1 MLPGTDWR
9 APPELRS
16 ARTLRDTRFRFAR
29 TQPARRIGQEV
40 GGRWFSGNGPPTNGA
55 CGQGRKGR
63 ARHMRYRSTSGKAP
77 LTSLRGAVLRGLAP
91 DGGLYMPVEI
101 ARHSPEELEEFRR
114 LPFTEVCFRVVRPF
128 ATPDVPEEMLW
139 QIVAESI
146 NFPVKLV
153 SLSPG
158 LHILELFHGPT
169 LAFKDFGARFM
180 ARLMGYFVR
189 GESRPLTVLVATS
202 GDTGSAVAHGFLGVR
217 GIRVVILYPSKRISE
232 AQEKQFTTLGENITA
247 LEVAGSF
254 DDCQRL
260 VKQAF
265 TDAELNKRTFL
276 TSANSINIGRLLPQ
290 MFYHVAAYRQM
301 PVASV
306 PLVVSVPSGN
316 LGNLTAGIF
325 AKRIGLPV
333 VMFVAATNANDVVPE
348 YLSSGEFHPRPATQ
362 TLSNAMDVGNPN
374 NFPRLLDLCRGR
386 LELVRREIWG
396 HAATDDETLQEMKS
410 IHDRFGYIA
419 DPHTAVGVLGWEAY
433 KRANCEPAQGL
444 VLATAHPAKF
454 ADVVMRAIGTAPP
467 LPDRLV
473 ACLKRE
479 KLSLPMTN
487 AYDDF
492 KQFLDANKG

>member
-1 MLPGTDWR
+1 
-9 APPELRS
+9 
-16 ARTLRDTRFRFAR
+16 
-29 TQPARRIGQEV
+29 
-40 GGRWFSGNGPPTNGA
+40 
-55 CGQGRKGR
+55 
-63 ARHMRYRSTSGKAP
+63 MRYRSTAGRAP

-91 DGGLYMPVEI
+91 DGGLYMPAEI
-101 ARHSPEELEEFRR
+101 ARHSPEELEEFRS

-128 ATPDVPEEMLW
+128 ATPDVPEEVLW
-139 QIVAESI
+139 QIVSEAI

-189 GESRPLTVLVATS
+189 GENRQLTVLVATS
-202 GDTGSAVAHGFLGVR
+202 GDTGSAVAHGFLSVP

-232 AQEKQFTTLGENITA
+232 AQEKQFTTLGENIAA
-247 LEVAGSF
+247 LEVSGTF

-265 TDAELNKRTFL
+265 CDEELNKRAFL

-290 MFYHVAAYRQM
+290 MFYHVAAYRQL
-301 PVASV
+301 PVAST

-316 LGNLTAGIF
+316 FGNLTAGLF

-333 VMFVAATNANDVVPE
+333 AKFIAATNANDVVPQ
-348 YLSSGEFHPRPATQ
+348 YLLSGQYQPRAAQATC
-362 TLSNAMDVGNPN
+362 SNAMDVGNPN

-386 LELVRREIWG
+386 LEYVQREIWG
-396 HAATDDETLQEMKS
+396 HGASDDETLAEMKS
-410 IHDRFGYIA
+410 VWEKYRYIS
-419 DPHTAVGVLGWEAY
+419 DPHTAVGILGWEAY
-433 KRANCEPAQGL
+433 KKKHSEPAQGL

-454 ADVVMRAIGTAPP
+454 ADVVTKAIGTAPP
-467 LPDRLV
+467 LPDRL
-473 ACLKRE
+473 AAYLKRP
-479 KLSLPMTN
+479 KLSLEMSRD
-487 AYDDF
+487 YDDF
-492 KQFLDANKG
+492 RQFLLAH

>member
-1 MLPGTDWR
+1 L
-9 APPELRS
+9 
-16 ARTLRDTRFRFAR
+16 
-29 TQPARRIGQEV
+29 
-40 GGRWFSGNGPPTNGA
+40 
-55 CGQGRKGR
+55 
-63 ARHMRYRSTSGKAP
+63 RYRSTSRKAP

-101 ARHSPEELEEFRR
+101 ARHSSEELEEFRK
-114 LPFTEVCFRVVRPF
+114 LPFTEVCFRVARPF
-128 ATPDVPEEMLW
+128 ATPDVPEEVLW
-139 QIVAESI
+139 QVVSEAI

-189 GESRPLTVLVATS
+189 GETRPLTVLVATS
-202 GDTGSAVAHGFLGVR
+202 GDTGSAVAHGFLGVP

-247 LEVAGSF
+247 LEVAGTF

-265 TDAELNKRTFL
+265 SDGELNKHAWL

-290 MFYHVAAYRQM
+290 MFYHVAAYRQL

-306 PLVVSVPSGN
+306 PLIVSVPSGN
-316 LGNLTAGIF
+316 FGNLTAGIF

-333 VMFVAATNANDVVPE
+333 AKYVASTNANDVVPQ
-348 YLSSGEFHPRPATQ
+348 YLRTGEFHPRAAQATF
-362 TLSNAMDVGNPN
+362 SNAMDVGNPN
-374 NFPRLLDLCRGR
+374 NFPRLLDLCRNR
-386 LELVRREIWG
+386 LEYVQKEIWG
-396 HAATDDETLQEMKS
+396 HGATDEETLAAMRML
-410 IHDRFGYIA
+410 HDKFGYIS

-433 KRANCEPAQGL
+433 KRQHPEPAQGL

-454 ADVVMRAIGTAPP
+454 ADVVMKAIGTAPP
-467 LPDRLV
+467 LPDRL
-473 ACLKRE
+473 AAYLKRD
-479 KLSLPMTN
+479 KLSLPISSS
-487 AYDDF
+487 YDEF
-492 KQFLDANKG
+492 KQFLLSQ

>member
-1 MLPGTDWR
+1 
-9 APPELRS
+9 
-16 ARTLRDTRFRFAR
+16 
-29 TQPARRIGQEV
+29 
-40 GGRWFSGNGPPTNGA
+40 
-55 CGQGRKGR
+55 
-63 ARHMRYRSTSGKAP
+63 MRYRSTSGKAP

-114 LPFTEVCFRVVRPF
+114 LPFTEVCYRVVRPF
-128 ATPDVPEEMLW
+128 AGAEVPDEILW
-139 QIVAESI
+139 QIVSEAI

-153 SLSPG
+153 SLSPC

-189 GESRPLTVLVATS
+189 AETRPLTVLVATS
-202 GDTGSAVAHGFLGVR
+202 GDTGSAVAHGFLGVP

-247 LEVAGSF
+247 LEVTGTF

-265 TDAELNKRTFL
+265 SDSALNQRAFL
-276 TSANSINIGRLLPQ
+276 TSANSINIARLLPQ
-290 MFYHVAAYRQM
+290 MFYHVAAYRQL

-306 PLVVSVPSGN
+306 PLIVSVPSGN
-316 LGNLTAGIF
+316 FGNLTAGLF

-333 VMFVAATNANDVVPE
+333 AKFIASTNANDVVPE
-348 YLSSGEFHPRPATQ
+348 YLRTGEFHPRLAKPTY
-362 TLSNAMDVGNPN
+362 SNAMDVGNPN
-374 NFPRLLDLCRGR
+374 NFPRLFDLCRNR
-386 LELVRREIWG
+386 IENVRKEIWG
-396 HAATDDETLQEMKS
+396 HAASDEETLAAMKR
-410 IHDRFGYIA
+410 IHERFGYIA

-433 KRANCEPAQGL
+433 KREHSEPSQGL

-454 ADVVMRAIGTAPP
+454 ADVVQRAIGSAPP
-467 LPDRLV
+467 LPDRL
-473 ACLKRE
+473 AAYLKRD
-479 KLSLPMTN
+479 KLSLPMSS

-492 KQFLDANKG
+492 KQFLLS

>member
-1 MLPGTDWR
+1 L
-9 APPELRS
+9 
-16 ARTLRDTRFRFAR
+16 
-29 TQPARRIGQEV
+29 
-40 GGRWFSGNGPPTNGA
+40 
-55 CGQGRKGR
+55 
-63 ARHMRYRSTSGKAP
+63 RYRSTSREAP

-91 DGGLYMPVEI
+91 DGGLYMPAEI

-114 LPFTEVCFRVVRPF
+114 LPFTEVCFRVAKPF
-128 ATPDVPEEMLW
+128 ATPDVPEEVLW
-139 QIVAESI
+139 QVVSEAI
-146 NFPVKLV
+146 NFPVNLV

-189 GESRPLTVLVATS
+189 GETRPLTVLVATS
-202 GDTGSAVAHGFLGVR
+202 GDTGSAVAHGFLGVP

-247 LEVAGSF
+247 LEVAGTF

-265 TDAELNKRTFL
+265 SDVELNKRAFL

-290 MFYHVAAYRQM
+290 MFYHVAAYRQL

-306 PLVVSVPSGN
+306 ALIVSVPSGN
-316 LGNLTAGIF
+316 FGNLTAGIF

-333 VMFVAATNANDVVPE
+333 AKFVASTNANDVVPE
-348 YLSSGEFHPRPATQ
+348 YLRSGEFHPRAATS
-362 TLSNAMDVGNPN
+362 TYSNAMDVGNPN
-374 NFPRLLDLCRGR
+374 NFPRLLDLCRNR
-386 LELVRREIWG
+386 LEYVQKEIWG
-396 HAATDDETLQEMKS
+396 HRATDVETLREMKA

-419 DPHTAVGVLGWEAY
+419 DPHTAVGILGWEAY
-433 KRANCEPAQGL
+433 KLEHPEPAQGL

-454 ADVVMRAIGTAPP
+454 ADVVRKAIGIAPP
-467 LPDRLV
+467 LPDRL
-473 ACLKRE
+473 AAYLKRD
-479 KLSLPMTN
+479 KLSVPISSN
-487 AYDDF
+487 YDDL
-492 KQFLDANKG
+492 KQFLLAH

>member
-1 MLPGTDWR
+1 L
-9 APPELRS
+9 
-16 ARTLRDTRFRFAR
+16 
-29 TQPARRIGQEV
+29 
-40 GGRWFSGNGPPTNGA
+40 
-55 CGQGRKGR
+55 
-63 ARHMRYRSTSGKAP
+63 RYRSTSRKAP

-91 DGGLYMPVEI
+91 DGGLYMPAEI
-101 ARHSPEELEEFRR
+101 ARHSPEELEEFRG

-128 ATPDVPEEMLW
+128 ATPDVPDEVLW
-139 QIVAESI
+139 QIVSEAI

-189 GESRPLTVLVATS
+189 GETRALKVLVATS
-202 GDTGSAVAHGFLGVR
+202 GDTGSAVAQGFLGVP

-247 LEVAGSF
+247 LEVAGTF

-265 TDAELNKRTFL
+265 SDADLNNRTWL

-290 MFYHVAAYRQM
+290 MFYHVAAYRQL

-306 PLVVSVPSGN
+306 PLIVSVPSGN
-316 LGNLTAGIF
+316 FGNLTAGIF

-333 VMFVAATNANDVVPE
+333 AKYVASTNANDVVPE
-348 YLSSGEFHPRPATQ
+348 YLRTGEFHPRAAQATF
-362 TLSNAMDVGNPN
+362 SNAMDVGNPN
-374 NFPRLLDLCRGR
+374 NFPRLLDLCRNR
-386 LELVRREIWG
+386 LEYVQKEIWG
-396 HAATDDETLQEMKS
+396 HRATDEETISAMKML
-410 IHDRFGYIA
+410 HERFGYIA

-433 KRANCEPAQGL
+433 KSQHPEPAQGL

-454 ADVVMRAIGTAPP
+454 ADIVRKAIGTAPP
-467 LPDRLV
+467 LPDRL
-473 ACLKRE
+473 AAYLKRD
-479 KLSLPMTN
+479 KLSLPISSS
-487 AYDDF
+487 YDDF
-492 KQFLDANKG
+492 KQFLLTQ

>member
-1 MLPGTDWR
+1 L
-9 APPELRS
+9 
-16 ARTLRDTRFRFAR
+16 
-29 TQPARRIGQEV
+29 
-40 GGRWFSGNGPPTNGA
+40 
-55 CGQGRKGR
+55 
-63 ARHMRYRSTSGKAP
+63 RYRSTSRKAP

-91 DGGLYMPVEI
+91 DGGLYLPVEI

-128 ATPDVPEEMLW
+128 ATPDVPEEVLW
-139 QIVAESI
+139 QIVSEAI

-189 GESRPLTVLVATS
+189 GETRPLTVLVATS
-202 GDTGSAVAHGFLGVR
+202 GDTGSAVAHGFLQVP

-247 LEVAGSF
+247 LEVAGTF

-260 VKQAF
+260 AKQAF
-265 TDAELNKRTFL
+265 SDVELNKHTSL

-290 MFYHVAAYRQM
+290 MFYHVAAYRQL

-316 LGNLTAGIF
+316 FGNLTAGIF

-333 VMFVAATNANDVVPE
+333 AKYVASTNANDVVPE
-348 YLSSGEFHPRPATQ
+348 YLRTGEFHPRAAQATY
-362 TLSNAMDVGNPN
+362 SNAMDVGNPN
-374 NFPRLLDLCRGR
+374 NFPRLLDLCRNR
-386 LELVRREIWG
+386 LEYVQKEIWG
-396 HAATDDETLQEMKS
+396 HGGTDEETLAAMRML
-410 IHDRFGYIA
+410 HDKFSYIA

-433 KRANCEPAQGL
+433 KSQHPEPAQGL

-454 ADVVMRAIGTAPP
+454 ADVVMKAIGTAPP
-467 LPDRLV
+467 LPDRL
-473 ACLKRE
+473 AASLKRD
-479 KLSLPMTN
+479 KLSLLVSSS
-487 AYDDF
+487 YDDF
-492 KQFLDANKG
+492 KQFLLTQ

>member
-1 MLPGTDWR
+1 M
-9 APPELRS
+9 
-16 ARTLRDTRFRFAR
+16 
-29 TQPARRIGQEV
+29 
-40 GGRWFSGNGPPTNGA
+40 
-55 CGQGRKGR
+55 
-63 ARHMRYRSTSGKAP
+63 
-77 LTSLRGAVLRGLAP
+77 LRGLAP
-91 DGGLYMPVEI
+91 DGGLYMPAEI
-101 ARHSPEELEEFRR
+101 ARHSPKELEEFRG

-128 ATPDVPEEMLW
+128 ATPDVPDEVLW
-139 QIVAESI
+139 QIVSEAI

-189 GESRPLTVLVATS
+189 GETRPLKVLVATS
-202 GDTGSAVAHGFLGVR
+202 GDTGSAVAHGFLGVP

-247 LEVAGSF
+247 LKVAGTF

-265 TDAELNKRTFL
+265 SDAELNHRAWL

-290 MFYHVAAYRQM
+290 MFYHVAAYRQL

-306 PLVVSVPSGN
+306 PLIVSVPSGN
-316 LGNLTAGIF
+316 FGNLTAGIF

-333 VMFVAATNANDVVPE
+333 AKYVAATNANDVVPE
-348 YLSSGEFHPRPATQ
+348 YLRTGEFHPRAAQATF
-362 TLSNAMDVGNPN
+362 SNAMDVGNPN
-374 NFPRLLDLCRGR
+374 NFPRLLDLCRNR
-386 LELVRREIWG
+386 LEYVQKEIWG
-396 HAATDDETLQEMKS
+396 HRATDEETLAAMKML
-410 IHDRFGYIA
+410 HERFGYIA

-433 KRANCEPAQGL
+433 KIEHPEPAQGL

-454 ADVVMRAIGTAPP
+454 ADIVMKAIGTAPP
-467 LPDRLV
+467 LPNRL
-473 ACLKRE
+473 AAYLKRD
-479 KLSLPMTN
+479 KLSLPISSS
-487 AYDDF
+487 YDDF
-492 KQFLDANKG
+492 KQFLLTQ

>member
-1 MLPGTDWR
+1 M
-9 APPELRS
+9 
-16 ARTLRDTRFRFAR
+16 
-29 TQPARRIGQEV
+29 PA
-40 GGRWFSGNGPPTNGA
+40 
-55 CGQGRKGR
+55 
-63 ARHMRYRSTSGKAP
+63 
-77 LTSLRGAVLRGLAP
+77 
-91 DGGLYMPVEI
+91 EI
-101 ARHSPEELEEFRR
+101 ARHSPEELEEFRG

-128 ATPDVPEEMLW
+128 ATPDVPDEVLW
-139 QIVAESI
+139 QIVSEAI

-189 GESRPLTVLVATS
+189 GETRALKVLVATS
-202 GDTGSAVAHGFLGVR
+202 GDTGSAVAHGFLGVP

-247 LEVAGSF
+247 LEVAGTF

-265 TDAELNKRTFL
+265 SDADLNNRTWL

-290 MFYHVAAYRQM
+290 MFYHVAAYRQL

-306 PLVVSVPSGN
+306 PLIVSVPSGN
-316 LGNLTAGIF
+316 FGNLTAGIF

-333 VMFVAATNANDVVPE
+333 AKYVASTNANDVVPE
-348 YLSSGEFHPRPATQ
+348 YLRTGEFHPRAAQATF
-362 TLSNAMDVGNPN
+362 SNAMDVGNPN
-374 NFPRLLDLCRGR
+374 NFPRLLDLCRNR
-386 LELVRREIWG
+386 LEYVQKEIWG
-396 HAATDDETLQEMKS
+396 HRATDEETISAMKML
-410 IHDRFGYIA
+410 HERFGYIA

-433 KRANCEPAQGL
+433 KSQHPEPAQGL

-454 ADVVMRAIGTAPP
+454 ADIVMKAIGTAPP
-467 LPDRLV
+467 LPDRL
-473 ACLKRE
+473 AAYLKRD
-479 KLSLPMTN
+479 KLSLPISSS
-487 AYDDF
+487 YDDF
-492 KQFLDANKG
+492 KQFLLTQ

>member
-1 MLPGTDWR
+1 L
-9 APPELRS
+9 
-16 ARTLRDTRFRFAR
+16 
-29 TQPARRIGQEV
+29 
-40 GGRWFSGNGPPTNGA
+40 
-55 CGQGRKGR
+55 
-63 ARHMRYRSTSGKAP
+63 RYRSTSRKAP
-77 LTSLRGAVLRGLAP
+77 LTSLRGGVLRGLAP

-101 ARHSPEELEEFRR
+101 ARHSPEELEEFRG

-128 ATPDVPEEMLW
+128 ATPDVPEEVLW
-139 QIVAESI
+139 QIVSEAI

-189 GESRPLTVLVATS
+189 GETRPLTVLVATS
-202 GDTGSAVAHGFLGVR
+202 GDTGSAVAHGFLRVP

-247 LEVAGSF
+247 LEVAGTF

-265 TDAELNKRTFL
+265 SDEELNKRVFL

-290 MFYHVAAYRQM
+290 MFYHVAAYRQL

-306 PLVVSVPSGN
+306 PLIVSVPSGN
-316 LGNLTAGIF
+316 FGNLTAGIF
-325 AKRIGLPV
+325 AKRVGLPV
-333 VMFVAATNANDVVPE
+333 AKYVASTNANDVVPE
-348 YLSSGEFHPRPATQ
+348 YLRTGEFHPRAAQVTY
-362 TLSNAMDVGNPN
+362 SNAMDVGNPN
-374 NFPRLLDLCRGR
+374 NFPRLLDLCRNR
-386 LELVRREIWG
+386 LEYVQKEIWG
-396 HAATDDETLQEMKS
+396 HGATDEETLAAMKLLY
-410 IHDRFGYIA
+410 DKFGYIA

-433 KRANCEPAQGL
+433 KSQHPDPAQGL

-454 ADVVMRAIGTAPP
+454 ADIVMKAIGTAPP
-467 LPDRLV
+467 LPDRL
-473 ACLKRE
+473 AAYLKRE
-479 KLSLPMTN
+479 KLSLPISN
-487 AYDDF
+487 SYDEF
-492 KQFLDANKG
+492 KQFLLAQ

>member
-1 MLPGTDWR
+1 
-9 APPELRS
+9 
-16 ARTLRDTRFRFAR
+16 
-29 TQPARRIGQEV
+29 
-40 GGRWFSGNGPPTNGA
+40 
-55 CGQGRKGR
+55 
-63 ARHMRYRSTSGKAP
+63 MRYRSTSRQAP

-101 ARHSPEELEEFRR
+101 ARRSTAELEEFRR
-114 LPFTEVCFRVVRPF
+114 LPFTEVCFRVVKPF
-128 ATPDVPEEMLW
+128 AGPEAPEEILW
-139 QIVAESI
+139 QVVSEAI

-153 SLSPG
+153 SLSPA

-189 GESRPLTVLVATS
+189 GETRPLTVLVATS
-202 GDTGSAVAHGFLGVR
+202 GDTGSAVAHGFLGVP

-247 LEVAGSF
+247 LEVSGTF

-265 TDAELNKRTFL
+265 SDAELNKRAFL

-290 MFYHVAAYRQM
+290 MFYHVAAYRQL

-306 PLVVSVPSGN
+306 PLIVSVPSGN
-316 LGNLTAGIF
+316 FGNLTAGIF

-333 VMFVAATNANDVVPE
+333 TRFIASTNANDVVPE
-348 YLSSGEFHPRPATQ
+348 YLRTGEFHPRAAKA
-362 TLSNAMDVGNPN
+362 TLSNAMDVGSPN
-374 NFPRLLDLCRGR
+374 NFPRLLDLCRNR
-386 LELVRREIWG
+386 LEYVQREIWG
-396 HAATDDETLQEMKS
+396 HGASDEETLGAMKS
-410 IHDRFGYIA
+410 VHQRFGYIA

-433 KRANCEPAQGL
+433 RRQHPEPTQGL

-454 ADVVMRAIGTAPP
+454 ADVVARAIGSAPP
-467 LPDRLV
+467 LPERL
-473 ACLKRE
+473 AAYLQRP
-479 KLSLPMTN
+479 KLSQPISSD
-487 AYDDF
+487 YDDF
-492 KQFLDANKG
+492 KQFLLAH